1 MLKQNTTIFAQYP
14 VRRFGGALCQEAPLF
29 YQHGAKRN
37 WYASANTSRDLK
49 SGHPTGTLNPGAALF
64 PQKSGGMASRNVIA
78 GAGTTAFAI
87 TGGVNGEATIVGS
100 GDITSATAQLVIS
113 MVATLAGSGT
123 VADADLRGYLNAVAT
138 LTGSGDITAAIAA
151 LGWLGAATSG
161 SGTIS
166 SATPYATGTLA
177 ATIRGYSD
185 LTPEGLRDLVWN
197 ATAASYTTSG
207 TMGQKVNSA
216 ASGGVD
222 LNALAAAVW
231 QYVIE
236 NGLTAENVL
245 RIYGAVLSGKVSGAG
260 TGTEVFTGLDGTTVR
275 VTSTVDGD
283 GNRTTVVVDG
293 A

>member
-1 MLKQNTTIFAQYP
+1 MTA
-14 VRRFGGALCQEAPLF
+14 GA
-29 YQHGAKRN
+29 
-37 WYASANTSRDLK
+37 
-49 SGHPTGTLNPGAALF
+49 
-64 PQKSGGMASRNVIA
+64 MASRNIISGSGSQA
-78 GAGTTAFAI
+78 SAI
-87 TGGVNGEATIVGS
+87 TGGVNGQAALAGA

-231 QYVIE
+231 QYVDRTITE
-236 NGLTAENVL
+236 NPGVTAAELVSALNATTIPVD
-245 RIYGAVLSGKVSGAG
+245 IAKVNGVTVSG
-260 TGTEVFTGLDGTTVR
+260 TGAE
-275 VTSTVDGD
+275 GD
-283 GNRTTVVVDG
+283 AWGP